1 MMYVCE
7 NWQASSVNYMGTVR
21 IKNIQD
27 YPEKNKVKA
36 SVRTYYITTVIKTV
50 SGIGETIGK

>member
-1 MMYVCE
+1 
-7 NWQASSVNYMGTVR
+7 MGTVR